1 MKSVL
6 IGERRIGPGEP
17 AYIIAEAGVN
27 HKGSLDAARRLIDEA
42 KQAGADAIK
51 FQTYKAEKL
60 VTRAAPRYW
69 EDAEASGT
77 QYAIFKESD
86 TFGEAEYRVLF
97 EHARAAGITWLS
109 TPFDLD
115 AVAFLDDLGMPAFK
129 IASADLTNVPL
140 LEACA
145 RTGKP
150 VILSTGASM
159 LDEVHASVDV
169 LRRAGCED
177 LILLYCV
184 LSYPTRDEDANLR
197 RMVRLQQEFPD
208 VPVGFSDHTIPDD
221 CVIVPSAAAALG
233 AAVIEKHFTLDRT
246 LPGDDHYLSVDPGQL
261 ATLVRNCRTIAA
273 ALGNDQFAV
282 QPSEEAA
289 RTYARRSIVAA
300 VTIPAGTVIT
310 PDMLIMKRPGTGI
323 SPAEVERLAGRAAA
337 VDIPED
343 TTITWE
349 MVELSS

>member
-77 QYAIFKESD
+77 QYAIFKQSD

-323 SPAEVERLAGRAAA
+323 SPVEVDRLTGRAAA

-349 MVELSS
+349 MVELS